1 MSRRANP
8 AAVGGFVIGAVMLM
22 VAAVVVF
29 ASANLFKPKLTV
41 VSYFPGSV
49 KGLQPGAAVE
59 FRGVQIGRVT
69 DINLLYHRSDQQT
82 AIAVFMEL
90 WPDRVVDADPDS
102 AADVDGEAELDD
114 LIVNRGLRSQLE
126 LKNLVTGQ
134 LVVTL
139 DFRPE
144 TPFEFLRFYEDQVEI
159 PAVASTMDRLTDVFR
174 TVDLNELVR
183 RATNTLVAI
192 EQLAASPDLRRSID
206 SALEALKE
214 ARELIAIVGK
224 NVDTVGRAATQTLGD
239 FSTLARSTDESVT
252 AAVARMERAATRAEQ
267 ALASVEDLSTRV
279 SKEVSPVSQSVRGAF
294 DQARSTFETVEG
306 MVSEDSRTRYNLDV
320 TLEELASAARAFRI
334 LAEFLEQNPD
344 ALIRGKYQ

>member
-1 MSRRANP
+1 MSRQANP
-8 AAVGGFVIGAVMLM
+8 AAVGGFVIGAIVL
-22 VAAVVVF
+22 VAAAVIVF
-29 ASANLFKPKLTV
+29 GSANLLKPKMSA

-49 KGLQPGAAVE
+49 KGLQQGAPVE
-59 FRGVQIGRVT
+59 FRGVQIGRVSG
-69 DINLLYHRSDQQT
+69 INLLYQRTDQQT

-90 WPDRVVDADPDS
+90 WPDRVVDVDPQTVIDG
-102 AADVDGEAELDD
+102 DGEAELNN

-144 TPFEFLRFYEDQVEI
+144 TEYELLGFYEDHVEI
-159 PAVASTMDRLTDVFR
+159 PGIASAMDRVTDVFR
-174 TVDLNELVR
+174 SLDLNDLAR

-192 EQLAASPDLRRSID
+192 EQLASSPDLRQSIV
-206 SALEALKE
+206 SAREALEE
-214 ARELIAIVGK
+214 ARELMQLMGK
-224 NVDTVGRAATQTLGD
+224 SVDSVGRVAQLTLSE
-239 FSTLARSTDESVT
+239 FSTLARNTDENVT
-252 AAVARMERAATRAEQ
+252 TTMARLERVAARAEQ
-267 ALASVEDLSTRV
+267 ALASIEVLSGSM
-279 SKEVSPVSQSVRGAF
+279 SKEVSPVSRSVTGAF

-306 MVSEDSRTRYNLDV
+306 LMSEDSRTRYNLDV